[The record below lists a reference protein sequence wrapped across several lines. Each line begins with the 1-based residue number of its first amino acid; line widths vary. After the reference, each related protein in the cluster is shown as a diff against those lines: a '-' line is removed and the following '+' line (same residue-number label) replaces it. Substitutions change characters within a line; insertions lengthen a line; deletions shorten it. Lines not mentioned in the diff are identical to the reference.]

1 MTRKTGAIVYLHI
14 HRELPGKPEAE
25 LEKLLERLLWEKHH
39 GNLVAASDAYADE
52 KTEQAVLQLLGGQ
65 CIDREELYE
74 ALIAWALIELGELTD
89 EGEVIL
95 LHA

>member
-1 MTRKTGAIVYLHI
+1 MPQKTGTVVYLHI

-39 GNLVAASDAYADE
+39 GNLLAASDAYADE
-52 KTEQAVLQLLGGQ
+52 KTEQAMLQLLSGQ
-65 CIDREELYE
+65 RIDREEFYE
-74 ALIAWALIELGELTD
+74 ALIAWALVELGELTD